1 MLLQLRWMKCLA
13 PLLLLRIAWVPGLL
27 LGIPLARVAL
37 GWGALRWKPRLGR
50 PALLWGALGWEA
62 WLGRPALLRVTS
74 LGRVAGVARVLRR
87 LLLLTGVEARLGR
100 RVLVTTVRVVSGRER
115 GVGLVGLGHPG
126 RLGGVGQRP
135 RGSRVRVGRGSRARL
150 RHGGRLG
157 RSGRGVLGSYT
168 VTTEGQQYTSG
179 TGQMGLGV
187 ACRTC

>member
-1 MLLQLRWMKCLA
+1 MKCLA

-27 LGIPLARVAL
+27 LGIPLARIAL
-37 GWGALRWKPRLGR
+37 GWGALGWKPWLGR
-50 PALLWGALGWEA
+50 PALLWGA
-62 WLGRPALLRVTS
+62 

-100 RVLVTTVRVVSGRER
+100 RVLVTTVRIVSGRER

-135 RGSRVRVGRGSRARL
+135 RGSRVRVGRGGGARL

-157 RSGRGVLGSYT
+157 RSGRGVRLAGRA
-168 VTTEGQQYTSG
+168 G
-179 TGQMGLGV
+179 GLV
-187 ACRTC
+187 V